1 MRISDWS
8 SDVCSSDLPLFCF
21 EGASSSFVAKGKARP
36 VGTGSLHVSLEHRPT
51 AVSNE
56 LLENCIAST
65 SIFVLPSYNKP
76 TVDALAPSTDEGRE
90 WLRKAEGSRLL
101 GPDPRLSERGSPD
114 ERRDGKECGRTCGYR
129 WSHFL

>member
-65 SIFVLPSYNKP
+65 SIFVLPSYKKP
-76 TVDALAPSTDEGRE
+76 TVDALAPRTDEGRE
-90 WLRKAEGSRLL
+90 WQRTEAGSRLL
-101 GPDPRLSERGSPD
+101 GTAPRISEWGNTAAVRG
-114 ERRDGKECGRTCGYR
+114 
-129 WSHFL
+129 